1 MESKLSF
8 ESFFYN
14 ESKKAYFQ
22 KLMEKLDEEYEKY
35 QVFPNKKD
43 LFRAIELTN
52 FATLKIVIIG
62 QDPYHRKGQADGL
75 AFSTRTKI
83 LPPSLRNLF
92 LEIKNAYPNFSK
104 ENGNLENW
112 AKQGVLL
119 LNHVLTV
126 RKSSPN
132 SHKNIG
138 WEAFSSNLINFIVK
152 NKVDIV
158 FLLLGKKA
166 KLAVKNINL
175 EKQKVFAYSHPL
187 PFSFA
192 KSLKNS
198 MVFRKINDFL
208 KEKKRLEINWNL

>member
-1 MESKLSF
+1 
-8 ESFFYN
+8 
-14 ESKKAYFQ
+14 
-22 KLMEKLDEEYEKY
+22 MEKLDEEYEKY

-138 WEAFSSNLINFIVK
+138 WEVFSSNLINFIVK

-158 FLLLGKKA
+158 FYYWVKKQ
-166 KLAVKNINL
+166 N
-175 EKQKVFAYSHPL
+175 
-187 PFSFA
+187 
-192 KSLKNS
+192 
-198 MVFRKINDFL
+198 
-208 KEKKRLEINWNL
+208 

>member
-35 QVFPNKKD
+35 QVFPNKKA

-138 WEAFSSNLINFIVK
+138 WEVFSSNLINFIVK

-175 EKQKVFAYSHPL
+175 EKQKVFAYSHPS